1 MLVTPADSTSRLKEI
16 RIFPER
22 DLKILRAAA
31 QLIAAGEEPKPY
43 RISKLLKKKG
53 FSISQQRVEGRLQS
67 FNEYYPELLKFIKGA
82 KKTRYFQ
89 LTSISRRVKL
99 SQSRLEEAAR
109 EGYYIGAPRPYGYIK
124 NPARSII
131 STLTKH
137 PTEISKARQVIEGY
151 YVHGKTLKQ
160 LREETGLRKSQIHDI
175 LFRNIRFYAG
185 YVKFRGNFYLGKHAR
200 DAIIDKK
207 FWQTY
212 IEPVLQ
218 TPKPLYHPRRQY
230 PTGLVWRFRRWEH
243 DEKAQ
248 KVRDAWDLRL
258 KGVGLNEISS
268 KVDIPAST
276 LVAIFKNPVYA
287 NKIRIVGKQRHE
299 WPDAGVPPIVT
310 LEEWLAV
317 QKIRDPRPL
326 WLASKEARKKKV
338 EKLVNDIFVYI
349 ARHEPT
355 TRQVREEFRLTIGQT
370 DDYLRRLRRKGVI
383 DKLGGKR
390 GKWYVKT
397 PQISDET

>member
-1 MLVTPADSTSRLKEI
+1 M
-16 RIFPER
+16 
-22 DLKILRAAA
+22 KILRAAA
-31 QLIAAGEEPKPY
+31 HLIAAGEEPKPY

-67 FNEYYPELLKFIKGA
+67 FNKYYPELLKFIKEA

-124 NPARSII
+124 NPARSMI

-175 LFRNIRFYAG
+175 LFRNIRLYAG
-185 YVKFRGNFYLGKHAR
+185 YVKFRGNFYLGKHAS

-212 IEPVLQ
+212 IDPVLQ
-218 TPKPLYHPRRQY
+218 APKPLYHPRRQY

-243 DEKAQ
+243 DKKAQ

-287 NKIRIVGKQRHE
+287 NKIRVVGKQPHE

-338 EKLVNDIFVYI
+338 EKFVNDIFVYI

-355 TRQVREEFRLTIGQT
+355 TRQIREEFRLTVGQT